1 MSQAEGA
8 VSAAK
13 VQLTAIAHTGGAVVH
28 LILLVVY
35 WALFGFGSE
44 DFTLYYRV
52 RGAIYDTVTL
62 PSICPLVTGVVAY
75 VLTIGVALADYKG
88 ALTKTAGGNKF
99 MNPRFFVLVLS
110 SIGMG
115 AAAVFVLC
123 VAGLTEVFSI
133 IGAAVLFAMAA
144 ILDAGSGNAPRV
156 MAVAV
161 ALMRAVTPALT
172 FATAY
177 LSNHTTGAIS
187 LSDRRYNIVV
197 IWFSVSC
204 AIFAVEVLSAL
215 FQTPKMQLDERSDS
229 AVSVLNRS
237 AGGWWE
243 TIATGLTFSMRRV
256 WPNRYG
262 NAVLL
267 STSSPDRLRVSIDE
281 ARKKLIRSDSV
292 IYFLYAVGTIVVST
306 VVAQDN
312 DTTYDGY
319 GVVEMYAGTVRVY
332 ADAYQ
337 ALLYL
342 VVFAFATPPI
352 FTAIETL
359 VVFLMPKWFEINM
372 IGSKTN
378 ETITRPG
385 ARAILAVATRM
396 PLALS
401 FSASITL
408 LYIALASVFSVTEVA
423 HFLLGGAVLAAS
435 VSSQMHLTPDSPVVY
450 IVGIAMGYTYVLGNS
465 GRLMWAARNH
475 AGRTLTTGA
484 LWTFWTFVAVVS
496 AIALWGIIV
505 RRIKRFMMVAKAQG
519 ALAATVDVVSGAA
532 KTAGNLVANATADT
546 NSDATP
552 LVSGN
557 AASSSGVEKRSVPI
571 SDMFELITV
580 PVVVFIGLS
589 VITGV
594 ALGMDGV
601 FEAPTVVV

>member
-1 MSQAEGA
+1 MSQANGA
-8 VSAAK
+8 VAATK

-35 WALFGFGSE
+35 WSLFGFAKG
-44 DFTLYYRV
+44 DFTLVYRV
-52 RGAIYDTVTL
+52 RGAIYDTITL
-62 PSICPLVTGVVAY
+62 SSLWPLVTGVVAY
-75 VLTIGVALADYKG
+75 ALTIVVAMLEYKG
-88 ALTKTAGGNKF
+88 ALKVSASGKKW
-99 MNPRFFVLVLS
+99 MSPRFFILVLS

-123 VAGLTEVFSI
+123 VAGLTEVFTI

-144 ILDAGSGNAPRV
+144 ILDAGSGHAPRV
-156 MAVAV
+156 MAVVV

-177 LSNHTTGAIS
+177 LGNHTTGAVAI
-187 LSDRRYNIVV
+187 SDRRYNIVV

-215 FQTPKMQLDERSDS
+215 FQTPKMQIDEKTGS

-256 WPNRYG
+256 WPNQYG
-262 NAVLL
+262 NAVML
-267 STSSPDRLRVSIDE
+267 STQSPDRLRVSIDD
-281 ARKKLIRSDSV
+281 ARKKLIRSDSL

-306 VVAQDN
+306 VVAQDDN
-312 DTTYDGY
+312 TNYDGY

-332 ADAYQ
+332 ADSYQ

-342 VVFAFATPPI
+342 VVFAFAAPPI
-352 FTAIETL
+352 FTALETV

-372 IGSKTN
+372 IGQRTSD
-378 ETITRPG
+378 TISRPD
-385 ARAILAVATRM
+385 ARAIIAVVTRM

-423 HFLLGGAVLAAS
+423 HFLIGAAVLAAS

-450 IVGIAMGYTYVLGNS
+450 LVGIAMGYTYVLGNS

-475 AGRTLTTGA
+475 AGRTLTKGA
-484 LWTFWTFVAVVS
+484 LWTFWTFVAVV
-496 AIALWGIIV
+496 ATIALWGIIV
-505 RRIKRFMMVAKAQG
+505 RRIKRFADVAKARG
-519 ALAATVDVVSGAA
+519 VGAATVDAARGALNS
-532 KTAGNLVANATADT
+532 AGSLVANVAAES
-546 NSDATP
+546 NSDSAP
-552 LVSGN
+552 LVADG
-557 AASSSGVEKRSVPI
+557 AASSSGVEKRRVPI
-571 SDMFELITV
+571 SDLFELVTV
-580 PVVVFIGLS
+580 PVAVFIGLC